1 MQDFDYSLKTHVL
14 FGQEKMNELPS
25 ILNTYGKKVLLV
37 YGGETIKK
45 IGLYDEVVTLLK
57 DFDVY
62 ALSSIQP
69 NPKIDSINEGV
80 KICKQEKI
88 DVILAIGGGSVLDAS
103 KDVGIGYYYDGD
115 TWDLI
120 SKK

>member
-57 DFDVY
+57 DFDV
-62 ALSSIQP
+62 
-69 NPKIDSINEGV
+69 
-80 KICKQEKI
+80 
-88 DVILAIGGGSVLDAS
+88 
-103 KDVGIGYYYDGD
+103 
-115 TWDLI
+115 
-120 SKK
+120 